1 MSVPES
7 TLPQFPLPESP
18 LPESTSKKH
27 KGADDSTDAFLDD
40 HLSAFKRNL
49 LKYAAAVGHEELRQ
63 AVLSDLNDAPT
74 DASQPDHL
82 SALKWN
88 LLKYAAY
95 SDHVELREAVLSDLN
110 PEEPVEVEIDP
121 QWEEDPAMNG
131 PRK

>member
-63 AVLSDLNDAPT
+63 AVLSDLN
-74 DASQPDHL
+74 
-82 SALKWN
+82 
-88 LLKYAAY
+88 
-95 SDHVELREAVLSDLN
+95 